1 MNDALANDMSAIKHE
16 LHHLIVLSFTYRRSL
31 ELHRLL
37 NVHSPGVVQI
47 ATVVRGTSHD
57 VQEKMQRFAIRIS
70 RHDKNKDKK

>member
-47 ATVVRGTSHD
+47 ETVAR
-57 VQEKMQRFAIRIS
+57 ERIVAL
-70 RHDKNKDKK
+70 RTILRPQT